1 MLTILHLLK
10 YSDQLERDEEIEKTP
25 RDSYIFLEII
35 HPFNKTLGY
44 ESAKQVDGP
53 RILKTHL
60 PLQYWKEQLDKNPE
74 LKIIQTIRN
83 PRDTLVSAFH
93 FYRTNM
99 MLGGFHGNWDDFFEI
114 VKADQM
120 IFGNLFDHTANYYSY
135 HKGRKNSLVLF
146 YEDMKKNLRG
156 NVKKIADFL
165 GKDVSD
171 RVIDIITK
179 RTTFENMKK
188 DEKLMPPLP
197 KNLQMKLTTGR
208 SEFMRKGKAGDWKE
222 YFNKDQEEFI
232 DRKCKEIMSPL
243 GIEFTYE

>member
-10 YSDQLERDEEIEKTP
+10 NSDLLERDEDIEKSP
-25 RDSYIFLEII
+25 RDEYFFLEIK
-35 HPFNKTLGY
+35 HPVHNTIGY
-44 ESAKQVDGP
+44 ERAQTVEGP
-53 RILKTHL
+53 RLLKTHL

-93 FYRTNM
+93 FYRTNL
-99 MLGGFHGNWDDFFEI
+99 MLGGFHGNWDDFFPI
-114 VKADQM
+114 VEADQVA
-120 IFGNLFDHTANYYSY
+120 FGNFFEHNAEWYSY
-135 HKGRKNSLVLF
+135 HKERNNSLVLF

-165 GKDVSD
+165 GIRVSD
-171 RVIDIITK
+171 KVIDIITK

-188 DEKLMPPLP
+188 DTKLMPPVAK
-197 KNLQMKLTTGR
+197 KNPFSSGR

-222 YFNKDQEEFI
+222 
-232 DRKCKEIMSPL
+232 S
-243 GIEFTYE
+243 